1 MFWLE
6 HLRLVLARFQP
17 LRLEGTAMER
27 GVALGCGGMRGDQRR
42 HRAPHRGA
50 GQGAV
55 PLSGSRRG
63 RRFSQNHY
71 FINL

>member
-6 HLRLVLARFQP
+6 YLRLVLARFQP

-42 HRAPHRGA
+42 HRFYHLIHRRMA
-50 GQGAV
+50 LEA
-55 PLSGSRRG
+55 
-63 RRFSQNHY
+63 
-71 FINL
+71 FINSAQNE